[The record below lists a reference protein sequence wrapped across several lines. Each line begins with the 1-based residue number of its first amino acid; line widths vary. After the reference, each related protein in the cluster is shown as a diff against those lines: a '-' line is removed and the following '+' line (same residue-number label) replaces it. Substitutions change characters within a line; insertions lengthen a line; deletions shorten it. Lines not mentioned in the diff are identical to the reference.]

1 MIALTTNDGKLRRVS
16 LSKSVNYLI
25 LDEYLLDSK
34 NEHQI
39 RKETQ
44 MNINKKSKTDNN
56 QQTELYDYYIAID
69 WSIEGASIA
78 RMKSN
83 SIKPIVIDVASN
95 IKSIRAY
102 LNELKGSKI
111 LTIEET
117 TGAQW
122 LYVELKDS
130 VDKIIICNPSRNRLL
145 EEGPKTDKIDAGKL
159 CQLLRAGLLKAVY
172 HTDNEN
178 NYRIRK
184 LVSAYDDLAIA
195 RVRVKNQHAAIYRA
209 IGLKKTE
216 KDKYDEKDKTIN
228 FIVEHQIAVLKM
240 LNEEQE
246 KFKDLFSQTI
256 KSNQIIK
263 NIKQISGYGEILSV
277 KAYGIIIDASR
288 FKNKYRLWC
297 YCGLAKNKRSSGK
310 MGKNKKAKSYSR
322 KLKCIFKMATQAALG
337 GKNDI
342 REYYEYLLS
351 LGYSEKDARNTIT
364 RYLATSVYAVMKN
377 KSKYEPYYWRKKS
390 ELKVA

>member
-1 MIALTTNDGKLRRVS
+1 MTINDGKLRRVS

-25 LDEYLLDSK
+25 LDIYLLDSK

-44 MNINKKSKTDNN
+44 MNISKNTKTDNN
-56 QQTELYDYYIAID
+56 QQRELYDYYLGID
-69 WSIEGASIA
+69 WSIEGATIA

-83 SIKPIVIDVASN
+83 SIKPIIRDIDPN
-95 IKSIRAY
+95 IKSIKGY
-102 LNELKGSKI
+102 LKELKGSKI

-117 TGAQW
+117 TGSQW

-130 VDKIIICNPSRNRLL
+130 VDKLIICNPVRNRLL

-159 CQLLRAGLLKAVY
+159 CQLLRTGLVKAVY

-184 LVSAYDDLAIA
+184 LVSAYDDLTAA
-195 RVRVKNQHAAIYRA
+195 RVRVMNQHSAIYRG

-216 KDKYDEKDKTIN
+216 KDKYDRKDRTIN
-228 FIVEHQIAVLKM
+228 FIVEHQEEVIKK
-240 LNEEQE
+240 LNEEQK
-246 KFKDLFSQTI
+246 KFKVMFSDTV
-256 KSNQIIK
+256 KANQVIK
-263 NIKQISGYGEILSV
+263 NIKQISGFGDIQSV
-277 KAYGIIIDASR
+277 RAYGIIIDASR

-297 YCGLAKNKRSSGK
+297 YCGLVKNKRASGR
-310 MGKNKKAKSYSR
+310 MSRNKKAKNYSR
-322 KLKCIFKMATQAALG
+322 RLKSVFKMATQSALG

-351 LGYSEKDARNTIT
+351 AGYTEKDARNTIT
-364 RYLATSVYAVMKN
+364 RYLATSVYAVMK
-377 KSKYEPYYWRKKS
+377 KKTKYEPYYWRNKS
-390 ELKVA
+390 KGKAA